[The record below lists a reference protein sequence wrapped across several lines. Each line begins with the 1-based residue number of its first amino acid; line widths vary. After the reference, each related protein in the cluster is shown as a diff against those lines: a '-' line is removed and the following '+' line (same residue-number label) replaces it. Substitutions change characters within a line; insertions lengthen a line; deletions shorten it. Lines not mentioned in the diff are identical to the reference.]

1 MPHHLTL
8 FLLAALV
15 TVATPGPTVL
25 LALTN
30 GSRAGLRGAAWGI
43 LGAVLSD
50 GILVGTVALGLG
62 ALLAASEVL
71 FQGVR
76 WIGVVYLIG
85 LGVQVLRGSGREIPG
100 DRREGASP
108 SGVSLFAKSLLV
120 ALTNP
125 KGYLF
130 FSALLPQ
137 FLDPRG
143 PALSQYLV
151 LGLAFGAVDGLVML
165 GYALLGSRGI
175 RRLSER
181 GRAWTERFCGG
192 LLLVLAASLALARRN
207 A

>member
-85 LGVQVLRGSGREIPG
+85 LGVQVLRGSGREIPA
-100 DRREGASP
+100 DRRDGA
-108 SGVSLFAKSLLV
+108 
-120 ALTNP
+120 AL
-125 KGYLF
+125 G
-130 FSALLPQ
+130 
-137 FLDPRG
+137 
-143 PALSQYLV
+143 
-151 LGLAFGAVDGLVML
+151 
-165 GYALLGSRGI
+165 
-175 RRLSER
+175 
-181 GRAWTERFCGG
+181 
-192 LLLVLAASLALARRN
+192 
-207 A
+207 